1 MDAELKQQFTSIN
14 QRMDEQFSAI
24 YEQFNGLR
32 EYLDENMATKDEIA
46 QIRLEMATKEE
57 LAALRMETDE
67 IRAEMATKSD
77 IRNLTEQITEVKESV
92 ETNNQRCLQDSNAFA
107 KSIIELRRDV
117 NHLKLSQA

>member
-1 MDAELKQQFTSIN
+1 MDEEFKQQFTAIN
-14 QRMDEQFSAI
+14 QRMDEQFSLINEQFSAV

-32 EYLDENMATKDEIA
+32 EYLDEN
-46 QIRLEMATKEE
+46 MATKEE

-77 IRNLTEQITEVKESV
+77 IRNLSQQITEVRDTV